1 MTSQYQQLRT
11 YCDDLAARVNLRNQW
26 RLRHPDYDTQ
36 QFLSEMHLWSSGDY
50 SQDSSG
56 KWYGTKD
63 VWYGYETP
71 VEFKSSFDPNDLEP
85 DTRDLLS
92 VDTFLNLMTIALSAY
107 EASKENA

>member
-1 MTSQYQQLRT
+1 MTSQYEQLRT
-11 YCDDLAARVNLRNQW
+11 YCDDLAARVDLRNQW
-26 RLRHPDYDTQ
+26 RLRHPDYNTQ

-63 VWYGYETP
+63 VWFGYKTP

-85 DTRDLLS
+85 DTGDLLS

-107 EASKENA
+107 EASRENS